1 MARERASIGVEIWG
15 DADFRNLTPQ
25 AQALWLKLYTHPAL
39 NYCGVVDFHLGRL
52 AALSLEQTALDV
64 MVAAQ
69 ELSTKRWIVVD
80 QDTDEVL
87 VRGFLR
93 HDELLKQWRLA
104 ISAAKAYAGIG
115 SNKIRAVV
123 INEVLRYRRENP
135 DLRAWD
141 EPMVKGLLKQPAVE
155 VNELDPELRLPDGQG
170 FAFPFDPDDG
180 HRFGQRL
187 PQTLVE
193 ATTGRTP
200 APAPAPTPAPGSND
214 PADADGTDF
223 STTSTARARVARL
236 RVDFGKVHELLE
248 KQAEDAVPEEKV
260 LLVVTQIVGRARPR
274 DGDRTGLVL
283 HALRTEWSEW
293 SRLVFQ
299 EAS

>member
-25 AQALWLKLYTHPAL
+25 AQALWMKLYTHPAL

-52 AALSLEQTALDV
+52 AALSLEQTPLDV

-69 ELSTKRWIVVD
+69 ELSTKYWIVVD

-93 HDELLKQWRLA
+93 HDDLLKQWRLA

-115 SNKIRAVV
+115 SNKIRSVV
-123 INEVLRYRRENP
+123 VNEIIRYRRENP

-141 EPMVKGLLKQPAVE
+141 EGIVKGLLKQPATDVRE
-155 VNELDPELRLPDGQG
+155 FDTELRLPDGQG
-170 FAFPFDPDDG
+170 FAYPFDPTDG
-180 HRFGQRL
+180 PSYGQRL
-187 PQTLVE
+187 PQTPPKPQ
-193 ATTGRTP
+193 TGRTP
-200 APAPAPTPAPGSND
+200 APAPTPTPAPGSND
-214 PADADGTDF
+214 PAEADGTDF
-223 STTSTARARVARL
+223 PATSTARARVARL
-236 RVDFGKVHELLE
+236 RVDFTKVHQLLE
-248 KQAEDAVPEEKV
+248 RQAEDAVPEEKV
-260 LLVVTQIVGRARPR
+260 LLVVTQILGRARPR
-274 DGDRTGLVL
+274 EGDRTGLVL
-283 HALRTEWSEW
+283 HAIRTEWSEW